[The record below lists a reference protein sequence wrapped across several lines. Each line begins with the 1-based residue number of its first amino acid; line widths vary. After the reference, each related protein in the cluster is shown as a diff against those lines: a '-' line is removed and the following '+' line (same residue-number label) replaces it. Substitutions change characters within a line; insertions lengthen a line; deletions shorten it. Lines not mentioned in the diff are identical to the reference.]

1 MKDLLCSINVNAQLL
16 YEHSV
21 VARYATDYE
30 QCCENLFWLNWYLQ
44 HVVNDLQ
51 KLKTQMK
58 KEQTK

>member
-21 VARYATDYE
+21 VARHTTDDE
-30 QCCENLFWLNWYLQ
+30 QCLENLFWINWYLQ
-44 HVVNDLQ
+44 HIVKDLQ
-51 KLKTQMK
+51 NLKTQMK